1 MAWRDVDLT
10 AYFRKKSRKCAE
22 ILVPERAGADFLIG
36 GEEARS
42 CIRLSLGTSNTLEQV
57 EELAGAIEES
67 VGHLRRIAPATG
79 PRISTSGGMR

>member
-36 GEEARS
+36 ACLVDAAARQ
-42 CIRLSLGTSNTLEQV
+42 SLLDDVVQ
-57 EELAGAIEES
+57 
-67 VGHLRRIAPATG
+67 
-79 PRISTSGGMR
+79 